1 MIDLHVHTTASDG
14 DKRPKELVDY
24 AIEKGID
31 VIAITDHDTI
41 EGVEEAINYSKD
53 KKIMVIPGIEF
64 DAESKKGQIHI
75 LGLFIDYKDKNIQEK
90 LKKVKDERNARN
102 DKFIAEFNKIGFDIT
117 LDELKQVSNEE
128 VIAKPHFAKVF
139 LNKGYINKVEEI
151 YTEYFNKS
159 PFKEM
164 IRMSYKPQEVIE
176 IIKNANGIAIL
187 AHPHSLKLDDELLEE
202 KIKEFV
208 SYGLDGVECYH
219 SNHTKEQMS
228 KYVEIANKHNL
239 LITKGSDYHGPVTK
253 PDILL
258 GRGLNEN
265 LVGCCNEDIIIEQLF
280 NNKCTK

>member
-14 DKRPKELVDY
+14 DKSPKELLDY

-31 VIAITDHDTI
+31 VIAITDHDTVD
-41 EGVEEAINYSKD
+41 GVEEAINYSKD
-53 KKIMVIPGIEF
+53 KNIIVIPGIEF
-64 DAESKKGQIHI
+64 DAEAPKGQIHI
-75 LGLFIDYKDKNIQEK
+75 LGLFIDYKDINIQEK
-90 LKKVKDERNARN
+90 LQKVKDERNARN
-102 DKFIAEFNKIGFDIT
+102 DKFIAEFNKMGFEIT
-117 LDELKQVSNEE
+117 LDELKKVSNEE

-139 LNKGYINKVEEI
+139 LNKGYIKNVEEI
-151 YTEYFNKS
+151 YNQYFNKS

-176 IIKNANGIAIL
+176 IIKKAKGLAIL

-208 SYGLDGVECYH
+208 SYGLDGIECYH

-228 KYVEIANKHNL
+228 KYLEIANKYNL

-258 GRGLNEN
+258 GKGLDEN
-265 LVGCCNEDIIIEQLF
+265 LVECCNEEMLIKQLF
-280 NNKCTK
+280 NKKCTK

>member
-24 AIEKGID
+24 AIEKGIN
-31 VIAITDHDTI
+31 VIAITDHDTV

-53 KKIMVIPGIEF
+53 KNIIVIPGIEF

-102 DKFIAEFNKIGFDIT
+102 DKFIAEFNKMGFEVS

-139 LNKGYINKVEEI
+139 LNKGYINNIEEI
-151 YTEYFNKS
+151 YNQYFNKS

-176 IIKNANGIAIL
+176 II
-187 AHPHSLKLDDELLEE
+187 
-202 KIKEFV
+202 
-208 SYGLDGVECYH
+208 
-219 SNHTKEQMS
+219 
-228 KYVEIANKHNL
+228 
-239 LITKGSDYHGPVTK
+239 
-253 PDILL
+253 
-258 GRGLNEN
+258 
-265 LVGCCNEDIIIEQLF
+265 
-280 NNKCTK
+280 

>member
-1 MIDLHVHTTASDG
+1 M
-14 DKRPKELVDY
+14 
-24 AIEKGID
+24 
-31 VIAITDHDTI
+31 
-41 EGVEEAINYSKD
+41 
-53 KKIMVIPGIEF
+53 
-64 DAESKKGQIHI
+64 
-75 LGLFIDYKDKNIQEK
+75 
-90 LKKVKDERNARN
+90 KKVKDERNARN
-102 DKFIAEFNKIGFDIT
+102 DKFIAEFNKMGFKLT
-117 LDELKQVSNEE
+117 VEELKQVSNEE

-139 LNKGYINKVEEI
+139 LNKGYINNVEEI

-176 IIKNANGIAIL
+176 IIKKANGLAIL

-202 KIKEFV
+202 KIKEFI
-208 SYGLDGVECYH
+208 SYGLDGIECYH

-228 KYVEIANKHNL
+228 KYLEIANKYNL

-265 LVGCCNEDIIIEQLF
+265 LVGCYDEDKIIKELLEYK
-280 NNKCTK
+280 NNKDIK